1 MKRELT
7 IIPQISIHPG
17 QINIYNQYHWDPSPP
32 PRPDT
37 GSDYFCHVNEDGS
50 IFEVK
55 GKKYNHLLDSDRTAN
70 GKISKI
76 AERKIKKAVDYTLA
90 VTTEKRITDR
100 ITGRTIKMKL
110 AFITLTLPSTQ
121 IHTDKEIIAKLL
133 NQFLI
138 EIKKYYH
145 VKNYI
150 WRAEKQVNGNIHFH
164 ILIDKFI
171 PYQELRDR
179 WNRITEKLGYVTRYR
194 AEQTKWH
201 EKGFRVRTNL
211 LKTWCYEKQKQAYE
225 RGSKQHWHSPNST
238 DIHSLQK
245 IINIKSYITKYIT
258 KKPKKSESDRLIQLQ
273 EIRKNNKKSLKK
285 VPAKN
290 RKKIRMAHKKRLSK
304 IFKFKQTGRVWGCNR
319 ELNNLKGA
327 RLDIDNQT
335 GDELQKLENN
345 RQVYKF
351 KGDYFQIYYID
362 WKKLPSMGCDYL
374 FQQLSLYLH
383 EVFDTP
389 IQQTISP

>member
-1 MKRELT
+1 MNRELT
-7 IIPQISIHPG
+7 VIPQISIHPG
-17 QINIYNQYHWDPSPP
+17 QINLSYQYHWSPSRP
-32 PRPDT
+32 PRRE
-37 GSDYFCHVNEDGS
+37 SNSEYFAFVNDKGEL
-50 IFEVK
+50 FEYK
-55 GKKYNHLLDSDRTAN
+55 EKKHEHLLKSNRTAN

-76 AERKIKKAVDYTLA
+76 AERKIKKAIDYQLA
-90 VTTEKRITDR
+90 VTTEKKVTDR

-110 AFITLTLPSTQ
+110 AFITLTLPSQ
-121 IHTDKEIIAKLL
+121 QKHTDKEIISKLL

-138 EIKKYYH
+138 EIKKYYR

-150 WRAEKQVNGNIHFH
+150 WRAEKQENGNVHFH

-194 AEQTKWH
+194 LEQENWH
-201 EKGFRVRTNL
+201 KNGFKVRVNL
-211 LKTWCYEKQKQAYE
+211 LKTWSYEKQKTAYE

-258 KKPKKSESDRLIQLQ
+258 KQPKSQTNNPNQESL
-273 EIRKNNKKSLKK
+273 ENT
-285 VPAKN
+285 
-290 RKKIRMAHKKRLSK
+290 
-304 IFKFKQTGRVWGCNR
+304 QTGRVWGCNR

-327 RLDIDNQT
+327 QLDVDNIT
-335 GDELQKLENN
+335 GEQLQKLADNPK
-345 RQVYKF
+345 VHKF
-351 KGDYFQIYYID
+351 KGDYFEVFYVD
-362 WKKLPSMGCDYL
+362 WKELPNMGCDYL
-374 FQQLSLYLH
+374 FNQLALYLH

-389 IQQTISP
+389 IQTTIPA

>member
-1 MKRELT
+1 MQRELT

-17 QINIYNQYHWDPSPP
+17 QINIYNQYHWYPSPP
-32 PRPDT
+32 PRADRNT
-37 GSDYFCHVNEDGS
+37 EYFCHVNEDGS

-100 ITGRTIKMKL
+100 ITGRSIKMKL

-121 IHTDKEIIAKLL
+121 MHSDKEIIGKLL

-138 EIKKYYH
+138 EIKKYYK
-145 VKNYI
+145 VRNYI
-150 WRAEKQVNGNIHFH
+150 WRAEKQENGNIHFH

-179 WNRITEKLGYVTRYR
+179 WNRITEKLGYVSRYR
-194 AEQTKWH
+194 LEQMKWH
-201 EKGFRVRTNL
+201 EKGFKVRKNL
-211 LKTWCYEKQKQAYE
+211 LKTWSYEKQKSAYE

-245 IINIKSYITKYIT
+245 IINIKAYITKYIT
-258 KKPKKSESDRLIQLQ
+258 KQPKSQNNNSNQ
-273 EIRKNNKKSLKK
+273 EPL
-285 VPAKN
+285 AQE
-290 RKKIRMAHKKRLSK
+290 
-304 IFKFKQTGRVWGCNR
+304 QTGRVWGCNR

-327 RLDIDNQT
+327 QLDIDNKTSDQ
-335 GDELQKLENN
+335 LQLLADNPK
-345 RQVYKF
+345 VHKF
-351 KGDYFQIYYID
+351 KGDYFEIFYVD
-362 WKKLPSMGCDYL
+362 WKLLPAMGCDYL
-374 FQQLSLYLH
+374 FQQLALYLH

-389 IQQTISP
+389 IQGTVSL

>member
-17 QINIYNQYHWDPSPP
+17 QINLSYQYHWHPA
-32 PRPDT
+32 RPARKDKN
-37 GSDYFCHVNEDGS
+37 SEYFAYVGEDGTLYEDKTPS
-50 IFEVK
+50 H
-55 GKKYNHLLDSDRTAN
+55 NHLLESDRTAN

-76 AERKIKKAVDYTLA
+76 AERKIKKAIDYSLA

-121 IHTDKEIIAKLL
+121 RHTDKEIINKLL

-150 WRAEKQVNGNIHFH
+150 WRAEKQLNNNIHFH

-179 WNRITEKLGYVTRYR
+179 WNRITEKLEYVTRYR
-194 AEQTKWH
+194 EEQKNWH
-201 EKGFRVRTNL
+201 KNGFKVRKNL
-211 LKTWCYEKQKQAYE
+211 LKTWSYEKQKQAYE

-245 IINIKSYITKYIT
+245 IINIKAYITKYIT
-258 KKPKKSESDRLIQLQ
+258 KQPILQRTTPIQESL
-273 EIRKNNKKSLKK
+273 ENT
-285 VPAKN
+285 
-290 RKKIRMAHKKRLSK
+290 
-304 IFKFKQTGRVWGCNR
+304 QTGRVWGCNR

-327 RLDIDNQT
+327 QLDVDNQT
-335 GDELQKLENN
+335 GEQLQKLADNPK
-345 RQVYKF
+345 VHKY
-351 KGDYFQIYYID
+351 KGDYFEVFYIN
-362 WKKLPSMGCDYL
+362 WKELPGMGCDYL
-374 FQQLSLYLH
+374 FQQLALYLH
-383 EVFDTP
+383 QHFDIPVQLETG
-389 IQQTISP
+389 